1 MEGLRHRGGLSSL
14 SSHGQPGLPRCGGCQ
29 PVPSVGHQGSWSA
42 CQAEAEEAELG
53 GTLQNL
59 SLPGPGWGWKENLS
73 LAWTEGPGTWVR
85 GTHHQARRASGWGTM
100 QEGRARSTVWVR
112 PKGRAPSPA
121 ADEPLLSSLP
131 SPPGFPVA
139 SAQPGE
145 GKQQLPKTPGPPT
158 GTVLPTPHSLRSCF
172 WSRWFP
178 AAGGGGTRD
187 QLRSRRPSTS
197 VKLQL
202 CVTLGKSLLSEP

>member
-1 MEGLRHRGGLSSL
+1 MGSQASPGVVGASRCPVWGIRDPGVHARRRRRKRSWVGLSRTSAFLGRAGVGRRTSAWPGQRALEPGSGVLTTRHGGPLAGAPCRKGGLDLQS
-14 SSHGQPGLPRCGGCQ
+14 
-29 PVPSVGHQGSWSA
+29 GS
-42 CQAEAEEAELG
+42 
-53 GTLQNL
+53 
-59 SLPGPGWGWKENLS
+59 GPK
-73 LAWTEGPGTWVR
+73 AGPPT
-85 GTHHQARRASGWGTM
+85 
-100 QEGRARSTVWVR
+100 
-112 PKGRAPSPA
+112 A